1 MKITSIRLGPMVQRR
16 DTDLHSFDQT
26 YDILTRYLIFALGL
40 IIIAKTSR
48 RYYENDKK
56 KIFIVVLPRNRHVPT

>member
-40 IIIAKTSR
+40 IIIAKTSHTMTITK
-48 RYYENDKK
+48 N
-56 KIFIVVLPRNRHVPT
+56 FFFHSGPTS

>member
-1 MKITSIRLGPMVQRR
+1 MKITSIRLGPLVQRR

-40 IIIAKTSR
+40 IIIAKTSHTMTIT
-48 RYYENDKK
+48 KK
-56 KIFIVVLPRNRHVPT
+56 NFFIVGLPRNHVSS